1 MAVKPIPDGYTSLT
15 PYLIVTGAKNAI
27 DYYTRVFGAT
37 ELMRMEGPGGTIV
50 HAELQIGS
58 ARMMIADEMPDMG
71 FRSPHSI
78 GGCGSGLMLY
88 VDQVDGVFE
97 KAVAAGATVM
107 RKVENQFYGDR
118 SGTLTDPFGHIWTI
132 STHVEDVSEEE
143 MERRMAAA
151 GSSL

>member
-15 PYLIVTGAKNAI
+15 PYLIVTGAQKAI
-27 DYYTRVFGAT
+27 DYYTQVFGAT
-37 ELMRMEGPGGTIV
+37 ELMRMEGPAGTVV
-50 HAELQIGS
+50 HAELQIS
-58 ARMMIADEMPDMG
+58 TARMMLADEMPDMG
-71 FRSPHSI
+71 FRSPQSI

-88 VDQVDGVFE
+88 VEDVDRVFE
-97 KAVAAGATVM
+97 KAVTAGATVM
-107 RKVENQFYGDR
+107 RKVEDQFYGDR

-132 STHVEDVSEEE
+132 STHVEDVPEEE